1 MKKVL
6 FMIFAAVTL
15 TACESGYY
23 GGEVSRDEP
32 SQVETKKFT
41 FTVKGDFKS
50 PTFNKS
56 KMRKAASALAD
67 DAQLTDLWVFDYQ
80 DGAIVQTLHQSAGD
94 ADWGKPVLNLTYGH
108 HDVCFVASR
117 GTTPAVSGDVITWA
131 KPSDTFWLN
140 YAIDVVGTSNGNRSV
155 TLDRVA
161 TRLRITPTD
170 EVPSNVAK
178 VTITPAVWYYGLN
191 ILTGEPSEQRNTPR
205 EIAVPASYLGTTGE
219 LTLSIFGLS
228 AADEWTTSIEI
239 TATDASGVTIGKA
252 SITAAPFKR
261 NRSTDYSGPLFGTS
275 GETSVMLNNEW
286 SEPYV
291 GEW

>member
-6 FMIFAAVTL
+6 FMIFAAVML

-23 GGEVSRDEP
+23 GGEVSGEEP
-32 SQVETKKFT
+32 SPVETKKFT

-56 KMRKAASALAD
+56 KMLKAASALAD

-80 DGAIVQTLHQSAGD
+80 DGAVVQALHQSAGD
-94 ADWGKPVLNLTYGH
+94 ADWGKPVLNLTYGQ

-117 GTTPAVSGDVITWA
+117 GTTPTVSGGVITWE

-140 YAIDVVGTSNGNRSV
+140 YSVDVVGTSNGNRSV

-170 EVPSNVAK
+170 EVPSNLAK
-178 VTITPAVWYYGLN
+178 VTITPSVWYYGLN
-191 ILTGEPSEQRNTPR
+191 ILTGEPTEQRNTPR
-205 EIAVPASYLGTTGE
+205 EIAVPASYIGTTGE
-219 LTLSIFGLS
+219 LTMSIFGLS
-228 AADEWTTSIEI
+228 AADEWTTSIDI

-252 SITAAPFKR
+252 SIAAAPFKC

-275 GETSVMLNNEW
+275 GETSVLLNNEW

>member
-1 MKKVL
+1 
-6 FMIFAAVTL
+6 MIFAAAML

-23 GGEVSRDEP
+23 GGEVSGEEP

-50 PTFNKS
+50 PTFNQS

-67 DAQLTDLWVFDYQ
+67 DAQLTDLWVIDYQ
-80 DGAIVQTLHQSAGD
+80 DGAVVQTLHQSAGD

-117 GTTPAVSGDVITWA
+117 GTTPAVNGDVIVWE

-140 YAIDVVGTSNGNRSV
+140 YAVDVVGTSNGNRSV

-191 ILTGEPSEQRNTPR
+191 ILTGEPAEQRNTPR

-228 AADEWTTSIEI
+228 AADEWTTAIDI

-252 SITAAPFKR
+252 SIAAAPLKR

-275 GETSVMLNNEW
+275 GETSVMINKEW
-286 SEPYV
+286 GEPYV

>member
-6 FMIFAAVTL
+6 MAIAVCLL

-23 GGEVSRDEP
+23 GGEPASEEQPIEVK
-32 SQVETKKFT
+32 TKKFT

-80 DGAIVQTLHQSAGD
+80 DGAVVQTLHQSAGD
-94 ADWGKPVLNLTYGH
+94 AEWGKPVLNITYGH

-117 GTTPAVSGDVITWA
+117 GTTPTVNGGVITWE

-140 YAIDVVGTSNGNRSV
+140 YAVDVVGTSNGNRSV

-191 ILTGEPSEQRNTPR
+191 ILTGEPTEQRNTPR

-228 AADEWTTSIEI
+228 AADEWTTSIDI
-239 TATDASGVTIGKA
+239 TATDASGVTIGKT
-252 SITAAPFKR
+252 SIAAAPFKR
-261 NRSTDYSGPLFGTS
+261 NHSTDYSGPLFGAS
-275 GETSVMLNNEW
+275 GETSVMINNEW
-286 SEPYV
+286 GEPYV
-291 GEW
+291 WEW

>member
-1 MKKVL
+1 
-6 FMIFAAVTL
+6 MIFAAAML

-23 GGEVSRDEP
+23 GGEVSGEEP

-41 FTVKGDFKS
+41 FTVKGDFAS

-56 KMRKAASALAD
+56 KMRKAASALD
-67 DAQLTDLWVFDYQ
+67 EDAQLTDLWVFDYQ
-80 DGAIVQTLHQSAGD
+80 DGSAVQTLHQSAGD
-94 ADWGKPVLNLTYGH
+94 TDWGKPVLNLTYGH

-117 GTTPAVSGDVITWA
+117 GITPTVNGDVITWE
-131 KPSDTFWLN
+131 KPSETFWLN
-140 YAIDVVGTSNGNRSV
+140 YAVDVVGISNGNRSV

-170 EVPSNVAK
+170 EVPTNVAK
-178 VTITPAVWYYGLN
+178 VTITPSVWYYGLN
-191 ILTGEPSEQRNTPR
+191 ILTGEPTEQRNTPR

-228 AADEWTTSIEI
+228 AADEWTTAIDI
-239 TATDASGVTIGKA
+239 TAADASGVTIGKA

-261 NRSTDYSGPLFGTS
+261 NRSTDYSGPLFGAS
-275 GETSVMLNNEW
+275 GETSVMINNEW
-286 SEPYV
+286 GEPYTA
-291 GEW
+291 EW

>member
-6 FMIFAAVTL
+6 FMIFAAVML

-23 GGEVSRDEP
+23 GGEVSGDEP
-32 SQVETKKFT
+32 SPVETKKFT

-67 DAQLTDLWVFDYQ
+67 DAQLTGLVGVRLSGRCCRSD
-80 DGAIVQTLHQSAGD
+80 AAPAGD
-94 ADWGKPVLNLTYGH
+94 ADGASQCLTLPMATMM
-108 HDVCFVASR
+108 CASLLR
-117 GTTPAVSGDVITWA
+117 GTTPAVSGDVITWE

-140 YAIDVVGTSNGNRSV
+140 YAVDVVGTSNGNRSV

-178 VTITPAVWYYGLN
+178 GDYHAI
-191 ILTGEPSEQRNTPR
+191 
-205 EIAVPASYLGTTGE
+205 
-219 LTLSIFGLS
+219 
-228 AADEWTTSIEI
+228 
-239 TATDASGVTIGKA
+239 GVV
-252 SITAAPFKR
+252 
-261 NRSTDYSGPLFGTS
+261 L
-275 GETSVMLNNEW
+275 W
-286 SEPYV
+286 SENPD
-291 GEW
+291 GRTDRTAQHAEGDCRACKLSWNNGRT

>member
-1 MKKVL
+1 
-6 FMIFAAVTL
+6 MIFAAAML
-15 TACESGYY
+15 TACENGYY
-23 GGEVSRDEP
+23 GGEVSGEEP
-32 SQVETKKFT
+32 SPVETKKFT
-41 FTVKGDFKS
+41 FTVKDDFKS

-56 KMRKAASALAD
+56 KMRKAASALAE

-80 DGAIVQTLHQSAGD
+80 NGTVVQTLHQSAGD
-94 ADWGKPVLNLTYGH
+94 TDWGKPVLNLTYGH

-117 GTTPAVSGDVITWA
+117 GATPTVNGDVITWE
-131 KPSDTFWLN
+131 KPSDTFWVL
-140 YAIDVVGTSNGNRSV
+140 YAVDVVGTSNGNRSV

-170 EVPSNVAK
+170 EVPSNAAK
-178 VTITPAVWYYGLN
+178 VTITPSMWYYGLN
-191 ILTGEPSEQRNTPR
+191 ILTGEPTEQRNIPR
-205 EIAVPASYLGTTGE
+205 EIAVPANYLGTTGE

-228 AADEWTTSIEI
+228 AADEWTTAIDI

-252 SITAAPFKR
+252 SIAAAPFKS

-275 GETSVMLNNEW
+275 GETSVMINNDW
-286 SEPYV
+286 GEPFV